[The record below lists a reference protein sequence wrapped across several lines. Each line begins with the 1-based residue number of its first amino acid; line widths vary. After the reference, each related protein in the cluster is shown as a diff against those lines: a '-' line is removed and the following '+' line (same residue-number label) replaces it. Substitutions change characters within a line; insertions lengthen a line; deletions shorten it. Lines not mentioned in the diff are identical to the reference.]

1 MTSLL
6 YINIGEPTTSGAT
19 TIVVELLNRLP
30 KFQVNVGLVELLFK
44 DEKSLIEKFPKVKEN
59 LSYYRE
65 IRLRTK
71 NTFKGRV
78 IRYLTINSSFKGY
91 INNLAKNYDFVI
103 GFNTKNSIIMHYLE
117 PYITFPLYK
126 HYINLVKKTNIIEG
140 TVWFIKSIDG
150 IKKSRKSNK
159 NICLGKVLQ
168 EVLWRDFGISC
179 FALEPPAGVDLEL
192 IDSSPTLNGFDVIH
206 VARQG
211 FMKGTLDAVKVVREL
226 NFSHA
231 FIGPVDQGFSMP
243 QVNYL
248 GEILDKRRLYGIMK
262 GSKVFLYPSRVDSFG
277 IVVAEALASGLPV
290 VAYNIP
296 AIKYYFGDCEA
307 VKLVEVGD
315 IQGLVKGVKEMIN
328 GDYKNVARE
337 CAKKYSWEEVTKSF
351 TNILQ
356 KLKKEKT

>member
-6 YINIGEPTTSGAT
+6 YVSLGERPTSGAT
-19 TIVVELLNRLP
+19 TTIIELLTRLP
-30 KFQVNVGLVELLFK
+30 KFQVNVDLVELLFK
-44 DEKSLIEKFPKVKEN
+44 DEESLVSKCPKIKESISN
-59 LSYYRE
+59 YKV
-65 IRLRTK
+65 IRLPYSK
-71 NTFKGRV
+71 SFLGKV
-78 IRYLTINSSFKGY
+78 IRFILVNSILKLNISK
-91 INNLAKNYDFVI
+91 ISNNYDFVI
-103 GFNTKNSIIMHYLE
+103 GFNTKNSIYIYYLT

-126 HYINLVKKTNIIEG
+126 HYIKLVKRTNLIEG
-140 TVWFIKSIDG
+140 TVWFIKSINTLNRN
-150 IKKSRKSNK
+150 RKRAW
-159 NICLGKVLQ
+159 NICAGVVLQ
-168 EVLWRDFGISC
+168 EKLKEYGISC

-211 FMKGTLDAVKVVREL
+211 FMKGTLDAVKVISEL
-226 NFSHA
+226 NLSHA

-262 GSKVFLYPSRVDSFG
+262 GSRVFLYPSRVDSFG

-307 VKLVEVGD
+307 VKLVEVCD